1 MTENI
6 GNEIREFLN
15 TDILEL
21 ELNKEETTKR
31 RLEREK
37 LKKAVRKCAMGDA
50 VARDRVKEKIR
61 SLIGAAMAGKK
72 RKTLSLLFPVDEPSK
87 LSARDMFEYLYFM
100 VGLGAADSF
109 EQLSERMGW
118 TMTRPSLA
126 GEREDELEDREYVL
140 GEYDVR
146 SSFIEHVSSVDE
158 SVLFELATQRVYEEL
173 YGFGAAD
180 ILIMDRS
187 LDGVSGGCGGSTG
200 AEGSAEPEGAAERSR
215 DFDTIYVMYHGR
227 TVRMKFLSFG
237 SGKALEQTVRKLT
250 RNDAKSTLCRKNP
263 FLVCSLADNSRVVA
277 TRPPYSPSWT
287 FYVRRFSSASSTD
300 IESLITDNGS
310 HRAIGILK
318 MLTSS
323 EQNFVISGNQGGGK
337 TTLLKCLVQYIDP
350 RYTLR
355 VAENNFELN
364 LNNIYPERNVHT
376 LQERESYSVYSSITA
391 FKKMDSDVVILGEIN
406 EPKLAGAFVQLVQNG
421 GRMAVSTLHHNSTE
435 KLIAYMRNA
444 LVSEFGISDVDTA
457 ERQVVDS
464 INFDVHMVRDKEGHH
479 YIERITEIIP
489 VIPGESETVANY
501 ECRDIL
507 LYDKTNRCYVVTSMI
522 SEYARERIRATC
534 GGRKVIEF
542 CAFLRREAGRAA

>member
-1 MTENI
+1 LSKTME
-6 GNEIREFLN
+6 
-15 TDILEL
+15 
-21 ELNKEETTKR
+21 
-31 RLEREK
+31 
-37 LKKAVRKCAMGDA
+37 
-50 VARDRVKEKIR
+50 
-61 SLIGAAMAGKK
+61 GKK
-72 RKTLSLLFPVDEPSK
+72 RKALALLYPVEEPSK
-87 LSARDMFEYLYFM
+87 LTARDMFEYLYYM

-109 EQLSERMGW
+109 ELLCDEMGW
-118 TMTRPSLA
+118 SMSRSLPPPEDGQQGA
-126 GEREDELEDREYVL
+126 GELQDSEEYVL
-140 GEYDVR
+140 TEYDIR
-146 SSFIEHVSSVDE
+146 SAFIEHVASAEE
-158 SVLFELATQRVYEEL
+158 SVQFEVAAQRVYEEL

-200 AEGSAEPEGAAERSR
+200 PEGAAEASRS
-215 DFDTIYVMYHGR
+215 FDTIYVMYHGR

-237 SGKALEQTVRKLT
+237 SEKALEQTVRKLT
-250 RNDAKSTLCRKNP
+250 RNDARSTLCRKNP
-263 FLVCSLADNSRVVA
+263 YLVCSLADNSRVVA

-287 FYVRRFSSASSTD
+287 FYVRRFSSSRTRD
-300 IESLITDNGS
+300 IESLITDNGN

-318 MLTSS
+318 MLTMS

-376 LQERESYSVYSSITA
+376 LQERESFSVYSSITA

-444 LVSEFGISDVDTA
+444 LVSEFGISDVETA

-479 YIERITEIIP
+479 YIERITEIVP
-489 VIPGESETVANY
+489 SGRDAEGMRTNY
-501 ECRDIL
+501 ECHDIL
-507 LYDKTNRCYVVTSMI
+507 LFDKINRCYVVTDMI

>member
-6 GNEIREFLN
+6 GSEIREFLN

-21 ELNKEETTKR
+21 ELNKEETTAR

-37 LKKAVRKCAMGDA
+37 LKKAIRKCALGDTH
-50 VARDRVKEKIR
+50 ARDLVKEKIR
-61 SLIGAAMAGKK
+61 SLIAGAVEGK
-72 RKTLSLLFPVDEPSK
+72 RKKTLGLLFPIEEPSR
-87 LSARDMFEYLYFM
+87 LTARDMFEYMYFM

-109 EQLSERMGW
+109 ELLCERMGW
-118 TMTRPSLA
+118 TMSRPVMENA
-126 GEREDELEDREYVL
+126 GDGNETPGDTLEYVL

-146 SSFIEHVSSVDE
+146 SSFIEHVSSAEE
-158 SVLFELATQRVYEEL
+158 SVLFEVITQRVYEEL

-187 LDGVSGGCGGSTG
+187 LDGVSGGCGGGTG
-200 AEGSAEPEGAAERSR
+200 PEGAEAESSRS
-215 DFDTIYVMYHGR
+215 FDTIYVMYHGR

-237 SGKALEQTVRKLT
+237 SERALEQTVRKLT

-287 FYVRRFSSASSTD
+287 FYVRRFSSASSRD
-300 IESLITDNGS
+300 IESLITDNGN

-318 MLTSS
+318 MLTAS

-376 LQERESYSVYSSITA
+376 LQERENYSVYSSITA

-479 YIERITEIIP
+479 YIERITEIVP
-489 VIPGESETVANY
+489 LGRDDESKGSY

-507 LYDKTNRCYVVTSMI
+507 LFDKINRCYVVTSMI
-522 SEYARERIRATC
+522 SEYTRERIRAAC

-542 CAFLRREAGRAA
+542 CSFLRREAGRAA